1 VRSRARPHDLRR
13 GRRVVWLLPAAV
25 FLVALLATA
34 SLGAGGPPPSRPAV
48 IPAETPEPSRGRS
61 AAPPTPLLADV
72 PELPAPLAS
81 PATRPRPRV
90 VLAQRPATRRAAAPT
105 AVPRPA
111 PEVPAT
117 SAPSPRAAPAP
128 QAVTPAPTPQP
139 VAPAPEFDDS
149 GSGPAFDEDG
159 VSP

>member
-1 VRSRARPHDLRR
+1 MRSRARAHDLKR

-48 IPAETPEPSRGRS
+48 VPSETPEPSRGRP
-61 AAPPTPLLADV
+61 AAQPTPVLADV

-81 PATRPRPRV
+81 PAARRRPRI
-90 VLAQRPATRRAAAPT
+90 VLAQRPAPRRAAAPT

-111 PEVPAT
+111 PEVPPT
-117 SAPSPRAAPAP
+117 SAPSPRPTAAPQP
-128 QAVTPAPTPQP
+128 VTPAPPPQP

-159 VSP
+159 SSP